1 MVLCDHARMIAGL
14 YGTPKPAKVG
24 MMMDE
29 DEMQSGANFPAA
41 RGAAAGSPAR
51 DGEGEQVMTTTGDA
65 DYFRGRAE
73 WHDHRASV
81 TTDVSASMLHR
92 TFASLYAAR
101 ADALP
106 ADKY

>member
-1 MVLCDHARMIAGL
+1 
-14 YGTPKPAKVG
+14 

-29 DEMQSGANFPAA
+29 DEMQSRASSAAA
-41 RGAAAGSPAR
+41 RSAR
-51 DGEGEQVMTTTGDA
+51 NIDPDGDFDGEPAFARADDA

-73 WHDHRASV
+73 WHDRRASV

-101 ADALP
+101 ADALL
-106 ADKY
+106 ADAD

>member
-1 MVLCDHARMIAGL
+1 MVAGL

-29 DEMQSGANFPAA
+29 DEMQSGASTTAA
-41 RGAAAGSPAR
+41 RGAGAGSLDSDD
-51 DGEGEQVMTTTGDA
+51 DGERMISSTGDA

-73 WHDHRASV
+73 WHDRRASV

-101 ADALP
+101 ADALL
-106 ADKY
+106 ADAD